1 MGSNYN
7 PAIVTDGLVL
17 CLDAANKRSY
27 PGTGTNWG
35 DLSSNN
41 FDGTLTNNP
50 TFVSDQ
56 GGSYFQFDGTDDR
69 TDFSYVQPAYQ
80 TTTDFTWCIW
90 YYITS
95 SQKSANPNGVIM
107 GNRYHASDPAD
118 PPLEFVKLT
127 PNNFEYYPDNLSL
140 STLGDQWQQTII
152 VKNQT
157 TIIYYRNG
165 ERISSRSAT
174 NTLAQTVPFYLG
186 GDLHA
191 ERTEVRISLAQIYDI
206 PFSAEQVRQQYQA
219 TVGRYS

>member
-1 MGSNYN
+1 MGIQYN
-7 PAIVTDGLVL
+7 PKVVTDGLVL
-17 CLDAANKRSY
+17 YVDAANNRSY
-27 PGTGTNWG
+27 SRTGTNWG

-56 GGSYFQFDGTDDR
+56 GGSYFQFDGADDYVG
-69 TDFSYVQPAYQ
+69 FSYVQPAYQ

-95 SQKSANPNGVIM
+95 SHRSANPN
-107 GNRYHASDPAD
+107 S
-118 PPLEFVKLT
+118 
-127 PNNFEYYPDNLSL
+127 NFEYYPNNLGL

-157 TIIYYRNG
+157 NFYYYRNG
-165 ERISSRSAT
+165 ELKNSRSAT

-186 GDLHA
+186 GDLHG
-191 ERTEVRISLAQIYDI
+191 ERTQVRIGLAQIYDI
-206 PFSAEQVRQQYQA
+206 AFSAEQVRQQYLA
-219 TVGRYS
+219 TKGRYK